1 MSVSKLDS
9 NGDWRFG
16 KSLADYTR
24 NSGEISQNVIT
35 RLKSFADDWFLD
47 TTANIDWFTIL
58 GNRNNEQIILREVS
72 RVVSAT
78 DGVKSIDKIEPIV
91 NRESRTVTI
100 RLEYT
105 DIFDAK
111 FQEEIGITNDA

>member
-1 MSVSKLDS
+1 MSVSKLDN

-24 NSGEISQNVIT
+24 NSGEIAQNVVT

-72 RVVSAT
+72 RVTSAT
-78 DGVKSIDKIEPIV
+78 DGVKTVDKVEPIV
-91 NRESRTVTI
+91 DGSRRTVTI

-111 FQEEIGITNDA
+111 FQEDIGITDGA

>member
-24 NSGEISQNVIT
+24 NSGEIAQNVVT
-35 RLKSFADDWFLD
+35 RIKSFANDWFLD
-47 TTANIDWFTIL
+47 TSANIDWFTIL
-58 GNRNNEQIILREVS
+58 GNRNNEQVILREVS
-72 RVVSAT
+72 RVVTAT
-78 DGVKSIDKIEPIV
+78 DGVKTIDSIEPIV
-91 NRESRTVTI
+91 NRQSRSVVI

-111 FQEEIGITNDA
+111 FQEDIGITNGA